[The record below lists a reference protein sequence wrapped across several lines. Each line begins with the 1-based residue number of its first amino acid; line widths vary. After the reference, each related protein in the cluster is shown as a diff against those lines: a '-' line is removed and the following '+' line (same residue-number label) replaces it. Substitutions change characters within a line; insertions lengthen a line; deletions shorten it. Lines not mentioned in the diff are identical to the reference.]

1 MKRLLSAV
9 AAAAVI
15 FGFANVVSAQQKTL
29 LYLAEDVPFTLDP
42 DGKGA
47 THFASQTGWVN
58 LQEPLIDYAPAGEN
72 DEGVGLLNYSAFVPK
87 LAESWSWDA
96 SSLTWTIKLRR
107 GVKGCGGATFNA
119 DDVIYTLGWGKSIS
133 GATPVA
139 WFLANFASI
148 KNFTPAVF
156 GARAAAAK
164 AKSEG
169 KEAPAT
175 DARTLGDEVTKVDDY
190 TVKIELSS
198 PSQMLLPMLT
208 IFGLYIF
215 DKEIMEANATE
226 DDPWSHNYLDNVN
239 APSFGPYCLSEWE
252 TDEQFVVEANPDYYG
267 KKPFFDRVIMRR
279 VPQSANR
286 VAILR
291 SGAAQM
297 TETLTPKEFNS
308 LRKARGVKVAGHFS
322 NNTMMFLVNHNIP
335 PFDNVL
341 IRRAVAHAIPYDE
354 IVRIAYFGEA
364 SQWRGHV
371 PSSYPGYIQPKR
383 QYDFDP
389 DKARAL
395 LAEAGFPNGEG
406 LEQFSDAFQL
416 SYAANREAT
425 IGPTATVMRTALRDV
440 GFPVS
445 LDPQPAAQLSDRRSV
460 KKDIPFSLYDLSRP
474 IGVDASYAVVLYFV
488 TAGKGSVINMTNYSN
503 DRVDE
508 LFFQIKV
515 EGDNAKRNAML
526 AEVQE
531 NLMEDLPWI
540 PVVEYKTQWA
550 FTDKMRGVTLH
561 PDNNIRWSELFLEE

>member
-1 MKRLLSAV
+1 MKRLLAAV
-9 AAAAVI
+9 TAAAVV
-15 FGFANVVSAQQKTL
+15 FGFANVASAQQRTL

-72 DEGVGLLNYSAFVPK
+72 DEGVGLLNYEAFVPK

-96 SSLTWTIKLRR
+96 ASLTWTINLRR

-119 DDVIYTLGWGKSIS
+119 DDVLYTLGWGKAIG

-148 KNFTPAVF
+148 KGFTPAVF
-156 GARAAAAK
+156 GARAKAAK
-164 AKSEG
+164 AKADG
-169 KEAPAT
+169 QPAPSP
-175 DARTLGDEVTKVDDY
+175 DARVLGDEVTKVDDY
-190 TVKIELSS
+190 TVKIVLSS

-226 DDPWSHNYLDNVN
+226 DDPWSHKYLDNVN
-239 APSFGPYCLSEWE
+239 APSFGPYCLSEWK

-322 NNTMMFLVNHNIP
+322 NNTMMFLVNHKIP

-341 IRRAVAHAIPYDE
+341 MRRAVAHSIPYDE
-354 IVRIAYFGEA
+354 IVRTTYFGEA
-364 SQWRGHV
+364 SKWPGHV
-371 PSSYPGYIQPKR
+371 PSNYPGYIQPKR
-383 QYDFDP
+383 QYDFNP
-389 DKARAL
+389 AKAKAL

-406 LEQFSDAFQL
+406 LDQFRDAFQL

-425 IGPTATVMRTALRDV
+425 IGPAATVMRTAMREI
-440 GFPVS
+440 GFPVE
-445 LDPQPAAQLSDRRSV
+445 LDPQPAAQLADRRSV

-503 DRVDE
+503 PRVDE
-508 LFFQIKV
+508 LFFKIKV
-515 EGDNAKRNAML
+515 EGDVATRNSML

-531 NLMEDLPWI
+531 TLMEDLPWI

-550 FTDKMRGVTLH
+550 FSDKMRGITLH
-561 PDNNIRWSELFLEE
+561 PDNNIRWAELFLEE